1 MTNSPKYLLLQLILD
16 IQIATRNTNSYRET
30 VSQARLYD
38 IYREIKTNLRRK
50 KLHRRNEG
58 SNSLAASFSKRD
70 NVRDPIQ
77 LIIQFFIRNRSI
89 YFHMNS
95 NKAIWPVNQNKLA
108 CSSFE
113 MNKPLLVTVHS
124 VSQIQVQ
131 NQLQLLPLIRHL
143 ITFTVDSST
152 NSIDSNITD
161 SINWKAINAQ

>member
-1 MTNSPKYLLLQLILD
+1 
-16 IQIATRNTNSYRET
+16 
-30 VSQARLYD
+30 
-38 IYREIKTNLRRK
+38 
-50 KLHRRNEG
+50 
-58 SNSLAASFSKRD
+58 
-70 NVRDPIQ
+70 
-77 LIIQFFIRNRSI
+77 
-89 YFHMNS
+89 MNS

-161 SINWKAINAQ
+161 SINWKAINA